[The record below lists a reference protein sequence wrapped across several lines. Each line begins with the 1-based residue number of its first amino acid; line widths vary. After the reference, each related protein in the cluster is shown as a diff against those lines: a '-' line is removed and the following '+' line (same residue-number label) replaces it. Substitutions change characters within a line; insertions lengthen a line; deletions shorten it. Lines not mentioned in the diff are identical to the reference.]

1 MQSKKSAFQPI
12 AVTLTVVA
20 ALARLIPHPPNFA
33 PIGAAALFGGAR
45 LRGWQAYLVP
55 LIAMLLTDPI
65 RSLME
70 GGYPAYSW
78 GSLAIYGSFM
88 ISVLLGRLFLQNSNS
103 VPRIGLVT
111 LAGSLQFFLLTN
123 FVTWAASTMY
133 PHTWA
138 GLTACYVAAIP
149 FFGYT
154 VAADLF
160 YCGVLFGSYA
170 WLKKFSHENEASPA
184 LAA

>member
-1 MQSKKSAFQPI
+1 MNPKKSAFQPV
-12 AVTLTVVA
+12 AVALTVLA

-55 LIAMLLTDPI
+55 LVAMLATDPI
-65 RSLME
+65 RSWME

-78 GSLAIYGSFM
+78 GSVAIYGSFM
-88 ISVLLGRLFLQNSNS
+88 ISVLLGRLFLQNSANAA
-103 VPRIGLVT
+103 RIGAVA
-111 LAGSLQFFLLTN
+111 LAGSVQFFLLTN
-123 FVTWAASTMY
+123 FTTWAASSMY

-138 GLTACYVAAIP
+138 GLMACYIAAVP

-154 VAADLF
+154 VAGDLV
-160 YCGVLFGSYA
+160 YCGVLFGAYA
-170 WLKKFSHENEASPA
+170 WLKRFSREGAEPVA